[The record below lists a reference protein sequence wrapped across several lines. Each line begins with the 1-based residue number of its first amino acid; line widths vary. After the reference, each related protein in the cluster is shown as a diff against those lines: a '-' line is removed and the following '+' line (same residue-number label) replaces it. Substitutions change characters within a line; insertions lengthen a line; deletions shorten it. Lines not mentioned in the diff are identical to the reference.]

1 MEWYKKLIPSRI
13 RTSGSHRRVPE
24 GVWEKCDS
32 CHALLYQTEFKK
44 NLYVCPKCEH
54 AKRLGARQRLDLFLD
69 EKGRQEIATGIE
81 SVDFLKFKDRK
92 KYRDRLNEMKKVT
105 KEEEA
110 LIAMSGALNEK
121 TVVAVAFE
129 FSFIG
134 GSMGAVVGER
144 FRRATETAIEKKC
157 ALICFSASGG
167 ARMQESLVSLFQMSK
182 TAAVL
187 TRLSEQRLPFVSV
200 LLDPTMGGV
209 SASLAMLGDVI
220 MAEPKALIG
229 FAGPRIIK
237 QTVGE
242 ELPQNFQMSE
252 FLLEHGGID
261 MVVKRDQ
268 LRDRISNVID
278 LLDAGK
284 S

>member
-13 RTSGSHRRVPE
+13 RTSGSRRRVPE
-24 GVWEKCDS
+24 GVWENCEA
-32 CHALLYQTEFKK
+32 CHAMLYQTEFKK
-44 NLYVCPKCEH
+44 NLYVCPKCGH
-54 AKRLGARQRLDLFLD
+54 ARRLSARQRLDIFLD
-69 EKGRQEIATGIE
+69 EAGRHEIAAEVGP
-81 SVDFLKFKDRK
+81 VDFLKFKDRK
-92 KYRDRLNEMKKVT
+92 KYRDRLSEMKKAT
-105 KEEEA
+105 KEKDA
-110 LIAMSGALNEK
+110 LVVMSGTLNDK
-121 TVVAVAFE
+121 KVVAAAFE
-129 FSFIG
+129 FAFIG

-144 FRRATETAIEKKC
+144 FRRATETAIDQKC
-157 ALICFSASGG
+157 ALVCFAASGG

-187 TRLSEQRLPFVSV
+187 ERLSAQRLPFISV
-200 LLDPTMGGV
+200 LLNPTMGGV

-220 MAEPKALIG
+220 VAEPKALIG

-237 QTVGE
+237 QTVQQ

-261 MVVKRDQ
+261 MVVRRDQ
-268 LRDRISNVID
+268 LRDRISNLVEI
-278 LLDAGK
+278 LDCHT